1 MATANGYITI
11 TKAGSTKR
19 AVDKKISLILT
30 KLPKLI
36 NETSVGLIIE
46 VIIANKCK
54 YIKVNKVS

>member
-46 VIIANKCK
+46 VIIANK
-54 YIKVNKVS
+54 